1 MRIPMTALETTGTI
15 DEHQSLRLDDA
26 LPFPGPMR
34 VRVIVLYPSSDEWD
48 DTACLLAA
56 ARNPVFDFL
65 NAPEEDIYS
74 LDDGKP
80 FHIVHRYHD

>member
-1 MRIPMTALETTGTI
+1 MTALETTGTI
-15 DEHQSLRLDDA
+15 DEHRSLQLDDV

-34 VRVIVLYPSSDEWD
+34 VRVIVLYPSGDEWD
-48 DTACLLAA
+48 DTTWLLAA

-80 FHIVHRYHD
+80 FHDEV